1 MKKTK
6 NDHSPLSPS
15 RRIFLQGLV
24 AGGVIS
30 ALGLNPARALAAT
43 GKMGSPVLRGT
54 EFDLVIE
61 EMPVNFT
68 GQKRTAMTINGSI
81 PGPTLRWREGDV
93 VTLRVTNRLTV
104 PTSLHWHGII
114 LPFEMDGV
122 PGLTYAGIAPGTTF
136 TYRFKVQQS
145 GTYWYHS
152 HSGFQEQNAVY
163 GAIVIDPAS
172 SDRVAYDQDHVV
184 MLNDWSDS
192 SPEFIFNRL
201 KTADG
206 YYNYVKPDL
215 IDLIH
220 QSEKEGFGSALSNRL
235 KWDRMRMSPRDLSD
249 VTGATYTYLMNG
261 STPAGDWTALFHPG
275 ERIRLRFINGSS
287 MSYFDV
293 RIPGLKM
300 TVVAADGQDV
310 HPVTVDEFRIG
321 VAEIYD
327 VIVEPSSDR
336 AYCIFAQSLDRS
348 GYARGTLTP
357 HSDLRAP
364 VPPMDPVPTL
374 GMADMGMDMGS
385 MNMSGMNMGGGTM
398 TGQAMNGM
406 QTHAGTNGSAGM
418 VNMGANLPQSAVAEM
433 EIKSQAMASSGMESA
448 EPKSSMAAMNSPSK
462 PVMPGMNMEGD
473 HQPGAMQ
480 SRDRTPNLGNM
491 ENINSNP
498 APEKAM
504 NSHSMSGMGNQG
516 QMPVKASGNPL
527 DLPGLHNR
535 QLNNGKL
542 TLDWHPETE
551 QGVGVGMKAQ
561 QVSMSLSD
569 PGAGLRNNGRKVL
582 TYADLRS
589 IDGPI
594 SNREPERGIELH
606 LTGNMERY
614 IWGFNGVSYRDAAPI
629 ELKYGETVRIVLIN
643 DTMMNH
649 PIHLHGMWS
658 ELENDR
664 GEYLAR
670 KHTLSVAPGH
680 AISYRVHANAIGR
693 WAYHCHLLYHM
704 NAGMFR
710 EVRVR

>member
-1 MKKTK
+1 MKTVKK
-6 NDHSPLSPS
+6 DLSQTNPS

-24 AGGVIS
+24 AGGVMT
-30 ALGLNPARALAAT
+30 ALGLNPARALAST
-43 GKMGSPVLRGT
+43 GRVESPVLRGT
-54 EFDLVIE
+54 EFDLVID

-68 GQKRTAMTINGSI
+68 GQARTAMTINGSI
-81 PGPTLRWREGDV
+81 PGPTLRWREGEV
-93 VTLRVTNRLTV
+93 VTLRVTNRLNV
-104 PTSLHWHGII
+104 STSLHWHGII

-122 PGLTYAGIAPGTTF
+122 PGLTYSGIAPGTTF

-163 GAIVIDPAS
+163 GSIVIDPAS
-172 SDRVAYDQDHVV
+172 SDRVSYDQDHVV

-215 IDLIH
+215 MDLIH
-220 QSEKEGFGSALSNRL
+220 QSEKEGFGTAVSDRL
-235 KWDRMRMSPRDLSD
+235 RWDRMRMSPRDLSD

-261 STPAGDWTALFHPG
+261 STPAGDWTAIFRPG

-327 VIVEPSSDR
+327 VIVEPSSDQ

-357 HSDLRAP
+357 HPDLRAP

-374 GMADMGMDMGS
+374 GMADMGMDMGA
-385 MNMSGMNMGGGTM
+385 MNMSGMNMGGGNT

-406 QTHAGTNGSAGM
+406 PTSVGTNSPTGM
-418 VNMGANLPQSAVAEM
+418 TNMSTNKPQPTMVGMDTKTQAIPGAV
-433 EIKSQAMASSGMESA
+433 MESSK
-448 EPKSSMAAMNSPSK
+448 PQTTMAAMNMAPK
-462 PVMPGMNMEGD
+462 PAASGMDMKDKNLSGAVHNSGHTPDMGDTGLTHAAEKTMSSNSMTGMN
-473 HQPGAMQ
+473 
-480 SRDRTPNLGNM
+480 
-491 ENINSNP
+491 
-498 APEKAM
+498 
-504 NSHSMSGMGNQG
+504 NQG
-516 QMPVKASGNPL
+516 QMPAKTPTNPL

-535 QLNNGKL
+535 QLKDGML
-542 TLDWHPETE
+542 TLDWHPDTE
-551 QGVGVGMKAQ
+551 HGVGVGMMAQ

-606 LTGNMERY
+606 LTGNMDRY

-629 ELKYGETVRIVLIN
+629 DLKYGETVRIVLIN

-658 ELENDR
+658 ELENDQ

>member
-1 MKKTK
+1 MRK
-6 NDHSPLSPS
+6 NPNRPGSTASGQQPDAS

-24 AGGVIS
+24 AGGVMS
-30 ALGLNPARALAAT
+30 ALGLNPARALAAD
-43 GKMGSPVLRGT
+43 GQPAANVLRGT

-68 GQKRTAMTINGSI
+68 GQPRPAMTINGSI

-93 VTLRVTNRLTV
+93 VTLRVTNRLKV
-104 PTSLHWHGII
+104 STSLHWHGII

-136 TYRFKVQQS
+136 TYRFRVQQS

-163 GAIVIDPAS
+163 GAIVIDPANA
-172 SDRVAYDQDHVV
+172 DRVAYDRDHVV
-184 MLNDWSDS
+184 MLNDWSDA
-192 SPEFIFNRL
+192 SPDFIFNRL

-215 IDLIH
+215 MDLIR
-220 QSEKEGFGSALSNRL
+220 QSEKMGFGAAIEDRL
-235 KWDRMRMSPRDLSD
+235 MWDRMRMSPRDLLD

-261 STPAGDWTALFHPG
+261 STPAADWTALFRPG
-275 ERIRLRFINGSS
+275 EKIRLRFINGSS

-321 VAEIYD
+321 VAETFD
-327 VIVEPSSDR
+327 VIVEPASDQ
-336 AYCIFAQSLDRS
+336 AYCVFAQALDRS

-357 HSDLRAP
+357 HTDLRAP

-374 GMADMGMDMGS
+374 TMADMGMDMSG
-385 MNMSGMNMGGGTM
+385 MDMSGMDMSGMDMGGMDMGGMNRHGQPMNGMAMGDQKSMAGMAGMNHDQSAHPGMASMNMGGQSKQGM
-398 TGQAMNGM
+398 AMD
-406 QTHAGTNGSAGM
+406 Q
-418 VNMGANLPQSAVAEM
+418 
-433 EIKSQAMASSGMESA
+433 
-448 EPKSSMAAMNSPSK
+448 PKP
-462 PVMPGMNMEGD
+462 
-473 HQPGAMQ
+473 
-480 SRDRTPNLGNM
+480 
-491 ENINSNP
+491 
-498 APEKAM
+498 
-504 NSHSMSGMGNQG
+504 MSGMGGMNHDHNAHPGMADMDMSGQSKQG
-516 QMPVKASGNPL
+516 MAMGAQKPMSGMAGMDQEASMHQPMPHNPM

-535 QLNNGKL
+535 QLKDGMLKI
-542 TLDWHPETE
+542 DWHPETE
-551 QGVGVGMKAQ
+551 HGVGVGMKAQ
-561 QVSMSLSD
+561 QVSMSLND
-569 PGAGLRNNGRKVL
+569 PGAGLRNNGRRVL
-582 TYADLRS
+582 TYGDLRG

-594 SNREPERGIELH
+594 SPREPERGIELH

-614 IWGFNGVSYRDAAPI
+614 IWGFNGVSYRDATPV
-629 ELKYGETVRIVLIN
+629 ELKYGETVRVVLIN

-710 EVRVR
+710 EVRVV

>member
-1 MKKTK
+1 MKTTK
-6 NDHSPLSPS
+6 NDHSPLNPS
-15 RRIFLQGLV
+15 RRIFLHGLV
-24 AGGVIS
+24 AGGVMT

-61 EMPVNFT
+61 EMTVNFT

-93 VTLRVTNRLTV
+93 VTLRVTNRLAV

-192 SPEFIFNRL
+192 SPDFIFNRL

-261 STPAGDWTALFHPG
+261 STPAGDWTALFRPG

-327 VIVEPSSDR
+327 VIVEPSSDQ

-357 HSDLRAP
+357 HPDLRAP

-398 TGQAMNGM
+398 TGQTMNGM
-406 QTHAGTNGSAGM
+406 QTRAETNGSTGM
-418 VNMGANLPQSAVAEM
+418 ANMGT
-433 EIKSQAMASSGMESA
+433 K
-448 EPKSSMAAMNSPSK
+448 PKSSMAAMNSASK
-462 PVMPGMNMEGD
+462 PVMSGMNMEGNKE
-473 HQPGAMQ
+473 PGAMQ
-480 SRDRTPNLGNM
+480 NSDHTPNMGNM
-491 ENINSNP
+491 NRTP
-498 APEKAM
+498 APEMAM
-504 NSHSMSGMGNQG
+504 NSSSMPGMGNQG
-516 QMPVKASGNPL
+516 QMPAKTSTNPL

-535 QLNNGKL
+535 QLKEGTL
-542 TLDWHPETE
+542 TLDWHPDTE
-551 QGVGVGMKAQ
+551 HGVGVGMKAQ

-658 ELENDR
+658 ELENDQ